1 LPEKATAPL
10 IALAESF
17 GNIQSCYERLWQ
29 SPSSNA
35 KQDERNNQN
44 GVDDRRFKQFLF
56 RV

>member
-17 GNIQSCYERLWQ
+17 GNIQSCYERLS